1 MPDEQIA
8 FEACEMK
15 PVRKKAAAKSAPAAD
30 AGPRKWEDV
39 VPQIKALRDEGITVP
54 EIADR
59 LDVSYV
65 LVNQVITQ
73 SYKMTVD
80 TIAMFDRQ
88 EQVRLEGLVG

>member
-1 MPDEQIA
+1 MPDEQFDA
-8 FEACEMK
+8 EVCDTK
-15 PVRKKAAAKSAPAAD
+15 PVRRKAAAKSAPAQ

-39 VPQIKALRDEGITVP
+39 VPQIKALRDEGVTVP
-54 EIADR
+54 EIAER
-59 LDVSYV
+59 LEISYV

-80 TIAMFDRQ
+80 TIGMFERQ

>member
-8 FEACEMK
+8 TEACEMK
-15 PVRKKAAAKSAPAAD
+15 PARKRAGAKADADAAK

-39 VPQIKALRDEGITVP
+39 VPQIKALRDEGVTVP
-54 EIADR
+54 EIAER
-59 LDVSYV
+59 LEISYV

-80 TIAMFDRQ
+80 TIGMFERQ
-88 EQVRLEGLVG
+88 EQQRLGA

>member
-1 MPDEQIA
+1 MPDEQTA
-8 FEACEMK
+8 SEACEMK
-15 PVRKKAAAKSAPAAD
+15 PVRKKAAAKSAPAQ
-30 AGPRKWEDV
+30 AGLRKWEDV

-59 LDVSYV
+59 LEISYV

-80 TIAMFDRQ
+80 TIGMFERQ